1 GRPLHP
7 PNLGG
12 GSSAAIAPPPC
23 CPPLSSAPSSTSLA
37 PPPLRSPPPAP
48 APPPPRPLRRSDEA
62 AARIDRHHRSAAQI
76 YRHHSSAH
84 RGGLY
89 SHSVVRAVHSP
100 STSVVRAAGLGLSLV
115 LIHIYITPIKRFL
128 QALCAVGVLGSVG
141 TYLVTAQP
149 LDEGLVQYVLDHP
162 AALWFVGPTF
172 AALTGLVFKEA
183 IGPHNFTLMHCWKI
197 LKDEPKWL
205 ELKRKMDQNSASSEQ
220 RNVLNLDLNSPSD
233 DASPASSAGKRP
245 MGRDAAKA
253 AKRKAKLA
261 SAEHVSKI
269 HELSVQKIE
278 LFKET
283 EAERKARLDEMVSLE
298 KVKVEE
304 AREHRKQMLE
314 LEKERLAMEQKR
326 LQMEVAQKEKEE
338 DERIMAINL
347 DQCQPTQR
355 IYYQRLQDD
364 ILQKMMYRA
373 RGP

>member
-1 GRPLHP
+1 MDEFMNALNAASLRISGEDLVDAAA
-7 PNLGG
+7 GAE
-12 GSSAAIAPPPC
+12 SSMSASAA
-23 CPPLSSAPSSTSLA
+23 
-37 PPPLRSPPPAP
+37 
-48 APPPPRPLRRSDEA
+48 PPRVPRKVSASRNKQSNFSANEDNVLCKAWLEISCDPITNTGQRKESFWLRVVNRYNSKCGRYPQRSQKSIASRWDTIQAEVNKFSGYMAEKIRCNPSGMSDADKSVA
-62 AARIDRHHRSAAQI
+62 AAAD
-76 YRHHSSAH
+76 
-84 RGGLY
+84 
-89 SHSVVRAVHSP
+89 
-100 STSVVRAAGLGLSLV
+100 
-115 LIHIYITPIKRFL
+115 
-128 QALCAVGVLGSVG
+128 
-141 TYLVTAQP
+141 
-149 LDEGLVQYVLDHP
+149 
-162 AALWFVGPTF
+162 F
-172 AALTGLVFKEA
+172 AAIES
-183 IGPHNFTLMHCWKI
+183 HNFTLMHCWNI

-205 ELKRKMDQNSASSEQ
+205 ELKKMDTPQNSVSSEQ

-261 SAEHVSKI
+261 SSEHVSKM
-269 HELSVQKIE
+269 HELSVHKID

-283 EAERKARLDEMVSLE
+283 EAERKARLDEMVALE

-347 DQCQPTQR
+347 DQCQPTQH

-373 RGP
+373 RGT